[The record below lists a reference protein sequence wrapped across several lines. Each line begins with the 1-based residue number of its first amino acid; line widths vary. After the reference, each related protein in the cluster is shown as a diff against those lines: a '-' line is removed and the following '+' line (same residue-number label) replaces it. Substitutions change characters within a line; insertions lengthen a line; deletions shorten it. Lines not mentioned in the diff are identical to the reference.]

1 LVTSADGIVTRSASS
16 AISLDAPSSAAS
28 GCAIVTSPSSTSSA
42 TMTAFAPACCAR
54 HAFSTKKHSPRS
66 TRTTVLWPTPVARET
81 FENAPHPSAL
91 EASYVTS
98 PMIFA
103 P

>member
-1 LVTSADGIVTRSASS
+1 
-16 AISLDAPSSAAS
+16 
-28 GCAIVTSPSSTSSA
+28 
-42 TMTAFAPACCAR
+42 M
-54 HAFSTKKHSPRS
+54 
-66 TRTTVLWPTPVARET
+66 LWPTPVARET